1 MANLAKDPNVEKKP
15 DFKQQL
21 RDLRDKF
28 GVIALVALAF
38 SIYNGFVFWNVKSY
52 MDKLDRQADTNLRIG
67 SLEGKM
73 DVILQDR
80 PDLLRL
86 YYQKSSSTSAK

>member
-1 MANLAKDPNVEKKP
+1 MAALPKNSNVETNP
-15 DFKQQL
+15 GFKQQL
-21 RDLRDKF
+21 KNLGDKF
-28 GVIALVALAF
+28 GVIALVVLAF

-73 DVILQDR
+73 NVILQDR
-80 PDLLRL
+80 TDLLKL
-86 YYQKSSSTSAK
+86 YYQKNSSTSAK